1 MTQILKFENYR
12 EGRWLN
18 GLGLSWDIAAA
29 PLNASAQG
37 FDWRMAL
44 AQIDSGVAFSHY
56 ANVDRIFTL
65 IEGHGLELVFDDSK
79 ILKVDRRFVPHE
91 FAGDVKTACV
101 VNDGPCRALN
111 LFIRRGAWNASVR
124 VLSAKDNLNIASA
137 QTTLTFALQDSFKLV
152 ADGILNYGDA
162 LHLSPGDSADLQP
175 QSKDALLY
183 VASLTPILNATN

>member
-1 MTQILKFENYR
+1 MTQILKSENYR

-29 PLNASAQG
+29 PHNASAQD

-44 AQIDSGVAFSHY
+44 ARIDSSVAFSCY
-56 ANVDRIFTL
+56 PNVDRIFTL
-65 IEGHGLELVFDDSK
+65 IEGHGLELVFDDRK

-111 LFIRRGAWNASVR
+111 LFIRRAAWNASVR
-124 VLSAKDNLNIASA
+124 VLTAKDNLNIASA
-137 QTTLTFALQDSFKLV
+137 QTTLTFALRGPFKLV
-152 ADGILNYGDA
+152 AGGILNCGDT
-162 LHLSPGDSADLQP
+162 LYLSPGDIAELEP

-183 VASLTPILNATN
+183 VASLTPILNATS